1 MLSNDIKKQ
10 RVKTCL
16 ELSEKLKYKYEVNK
30 LNKKVEV
37 LVEGY
42 ENGYSYGYSSDYVY
56 TYIEGEYATNSMV
69 TCVIDHIS
77 DNKVYAK
84 CGGMKDEIE

>member
-1 MLSNDIKKQ
+1 MLS
-10 RVKTCL
+10 RY
-16 ELSEKLKYKYEVNK
+16 KLYIGIVVVMLLGVGFITYHVYSY
-30 LNKKVEV
+30 
-37 LVEGY
+37 GY

-84 CGGMKDEIE
+84 GGGMKDEIE